1 MLSVKLTRIAN
12 RIVTKS
18 PHSRAINLSVAKMGT
33 TLPGLLPLPMALDG
47 KLRETHGYTG
57 TAHWVIPGRLMQGAR
72 PGFGLSSA
80 SQTETELDSQLRDLA
95 SNAKISTF
103 VCAQAECLPEEG
115 SILLDGD
122 GGTRKDNPKNLPAYA
137 HKIVDSKFLYYG
149 IIGMKPA
156 KSVESLFGAAHDI
169 AKRIQDDGETVY
181 IHCGGGVGRAGLLT
195 ACVLGVLYPTLK
207 ADQAIEYCTALC
219 HLRNMNGE
227 DKVYH
232 SPETDEQQQ
241 QVRDF
246 FRKMLDREG

>member
-1 MLSVKLTRIAN
+1 MPSVCGGNLARIRPAITYLSKR
-12 RIVTKS
+12 S
-18 PHSRAINLSVAKMGT
+18 KMGT
-33 TLPGLLPLPMALDG
+33 KTLPDLPVALDD
-47 KLRETHGYTG
+47 KLRETHGYTC

-72 PGFGLSSA
+72 PGFGLSCSA
-80 SQTETELDSQLRDLA
+80 SQTETELDALLRDLA

-122 GGTRKDNPKNLPAYA
+122 GGTRKDNPKDLPAYSQ
-137 HKIVDSKFLYYG
+137 IDSKLLYYG

-156 KSVESLFGAAHDI
+156 KSVESLSNAAHEI
-169 AKRIQDDGETVY
+169 AKRIQDGGETVY

-195 ACVLGVLYPTLK
+195 ACVLGVLYPTLE
-207 ADQAIEYCTALC
+207 ADEVIEYCTTLC

-241 QVRDF
+241 QVKDF
-246 FRKMLDREG
+246 FQKMLDR

>member
-1 MLSVKLTRIAN
+1 MLSVNLT

-18 PHSRAINLSVAKMGT
+18 THSRAINLSVAKMST
-33 TLPGLLPLPMALDG
+33 TLPDLLPLPISLDE
-47 KLRETHGYTG
+47 KLRETHGYMG

-80 SQTETELDSQLRDLA
+80 SSQTETELDAQLRDLA
-95 SNAKISTF
+95 SNAKIKTF

-122 GGTRKDNPKNLPAYA
+122 GGTRKDNPKDSPAYA
-137 HKIVDSKFLYYG
+137 HRIIDSKFLYYG

-156 KSVESLFGAAHDI
+156 KSVESLSNAAHDV
-169 AKRIQDDGETVY
+169 ANRVRDGETVY

-207 ADQAIEYCTALC
+207 ADEAIEYCTALC

-232 SPETDEQQQ
+232 SPETDDQQQ

-246 FRKMLDREG
+246 FQKMLGR